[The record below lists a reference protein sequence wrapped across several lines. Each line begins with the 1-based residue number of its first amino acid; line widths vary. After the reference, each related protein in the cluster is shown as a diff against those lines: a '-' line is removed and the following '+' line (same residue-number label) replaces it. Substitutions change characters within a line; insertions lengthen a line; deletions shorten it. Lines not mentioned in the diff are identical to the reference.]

1 MAGSLARLCCLCA
14 ALPPSLAPST
24 PLTEIAPDAEELQAF
39 ATTLSGALR
48 RLRAEGGGLAAAAPV
63 VHVVGASSVEAAV
76 DWGSVC
82 TATDG
87 GGCNCSLVLAGPQAE
102 PPSQQLPCVRAV
114 PGLWSRQLLRS
125 TDTPPP
131 DVVLLHNA
139 DLYMIHWRRTLA
151 EMLQVGSPPTPS
163 TPALLAFAWL
173 RCRWAD

>member
-39 ATTLSGALR
+39 AATLSGALR
-48 RLRAEGGGLAAAAPV
+48 RLRAEEGGLEAPV

-76 DWGSVC
+76 GWGSVC
-82 TATDG
+82 TETGG

-102 PPSQQLPCVRAV
+102 SPSQQPCVRAV

-125 TDTPPP
+125 THTPPP

-151 EMLQVGSPPTPS
+151 EMLQVGSPPTPPK
-163 TPALLAFAWL
+163 PALLPLLAPPPL
-173 RCRWAD
+173 G